1 MRFKLYY
8 FVWSIFLF
16 LTEIYIALYV
26 QDDFIRPYIGDT
38 LVVILLYSIVKS
50 FFLVPILTASAS
62 VLLFSFGIEILQ
74 YFKIVEILGLQSSK
88 LARTVI
94 GTSFAWADLLAYSL
108 GFIMI
113 LCCEQLL
120 KVYKKA

>member
-1 MRFKLYY
+1 MRYKSYY
-8 FVWSIFLF
+8 FVWSIILF
-16 LTEIYIALYV
+16 LTELYIALYV

-50 FFLVPILTASAS
+50 FFSVPVLTASTG

-88 LARTVI
+88 IARTVI

-113 LCCEQLL
+113 LCCEQFF
-120 KVYKKA
+120 KIYKKV

>member
-1 MRFKLYY
+1 MRFKFYY
-8 FVWSIFLF
+8 FAWSIFLF
-16 LTEIYIALYV
+16 LTEIYIALYI

-38 LVVILLYSIVKS
+38 LVVILLYSIVKT
-50 FFLVPILTASAS
+50 FFSVPILTASAN

-120 KVYKKA
+120 KVYKTA

>member
-1 MRFKLYY
+1 MRFKFYY

-38 LVVILLYSIVKS
+38 LVVILLYSIVKT
-50 FFLVPILTASAS
+50 FFSVPILTASAS

>member
-1 MRFKLYY
+1 MRFKFYY

-38 LVVILLYSIVKS
+38 LVVILLYSILKT
-50 FFLVPILTASAS
+50 FFSVPILTASTG

-74 YFKIVEILGLQSSK
+74 YFKIVEVLGLQSSK
-88 LARTVI
+88 IARTVI
-94 GTSFAWADLLAYSL
+94 GTSFAWADLFAYSF
-108 GFIMI
+108 GFIII
-113 LCCEQLL
+113 LYCEQFF
-120 KVYKKA
+120 KPYKKT

>member
-1 MRFKLYY
+1 MRFKSYY
-8 FVWSIFLF
+8 FVWSIILF
-16 LTEIYIALYV
+16 LTEIYIALFV

-38 LVVILLYSIVKS
+38 LVVILLYSIVKT
-50 FFLVPILTASAS
+50 FFSVPILTASAS

-74 YFKIVEILGLQSSK
+74 YFKIVEIIGLQSSK

-108 GFIMI
+108 GFFMI

-120 KVYKKA
+120 KIYKKA